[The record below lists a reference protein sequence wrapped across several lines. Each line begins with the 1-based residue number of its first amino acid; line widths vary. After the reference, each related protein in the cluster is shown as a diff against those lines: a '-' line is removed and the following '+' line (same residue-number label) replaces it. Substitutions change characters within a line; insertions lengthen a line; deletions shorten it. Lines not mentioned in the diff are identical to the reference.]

1 MKLSMELLNSTLPGP
16 REKLLLWGLGAKK
29 EAVIK
34 VRDTVESEQR
44 GSAEVAEVAVS
55 DCGAT
60 PFRAGETLVV

>member
-1 MKLSMELLNSTLPGP
+1 MLPGP
-16 REKLLLWGLGAKK
+16 REKLLLWGLGARK

-44 GSAEVAEVAVS
+44 GSAEVAVS

-60 PFRAGETLVV
+60 PFRAGET

>member
-1 MKLSMELLNSTLPGP
+1 MKLRIELLNSTLPGP

-44 GSAEVAEVAVS
+44 GSAEVAVS
-55 DCGAT
+55 DGGAT
-60 PFRAGETLVV
+60 PFRAGET